1 MLMLRAAGMFLV
13 ALGCIWA
20 LQGFG
25 LLHWPADSFMLG
37 ERQWALRGGAMV
49 LAGAILIALPRVLR
63 RD

>member
-13 ALGCIWA
+13 ALGCIWG

-37 ERQWALRGGAMV
+37 DMDWALRGAGLAALGA
-49 LAGAILIALPRVLR
+49 GLIWLGSRQGR
-63 RD
+63 K

>member
-1 MLMLRAAGMFLV
+1 MLRAAGMFLV
-13 ALGCIWA
+13 ALGCIWG

-49 LAGAILIALPRVLR
+49 LAGAVLIGLPRLLR

>member
-13 ALGCIWA
+13 ALGCIWG

-49 LAGAILIALPRVLR
+49 LAGAVLIGLPRLLR